1 MKHLFLIFK
10 SFIKIINN
18 IFSKNTTYTES
29 SFLTDILSNLE
40 IQKILIDLTLPL
52 DFRVELIRLFLI
64 VYMNMKI
71 EPNFIQDYINQ
82 IIEHNNIV
90 SEINSA
96 DFNFFNNL
104 INVNE
109 KNINMLS
116 ETYLIKYELEKFNEV
131 IKNTTYRKRIN
142 LYYQNGIIILLFV
155 FLNKKIWL

>member
-116 ETYLIKYELEKFNEV
+116 ETYLLKYELEKFNEV